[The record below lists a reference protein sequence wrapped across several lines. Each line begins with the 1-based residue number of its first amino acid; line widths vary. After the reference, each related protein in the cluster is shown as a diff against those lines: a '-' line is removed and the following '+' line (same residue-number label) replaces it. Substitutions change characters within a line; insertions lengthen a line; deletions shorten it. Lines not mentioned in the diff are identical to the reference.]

1 MKTIKRIISVSIL
14 AVLCLLSK
22 AEDRSIYFSDQFDV
36 CMYKF
41 DESIYLFQA
50 LDKNDRLGRNYF
62 EVEFTKNELS
72 DVLKQFKRLL
82 VLYNEMEVNEQKYI
96 HIVDEKFIISK
107 LPSQFHLA
115 SINNRPNTIFY
126 LNNDIIIEVIETLQ
140 TEEIKNN

>member
-22 AEDRSIYFSDQFDV
+22 AEDRSIYFSDQFDI

-62 EVEFTKNELS
+62 EIEFTKNELS

>member
-22 AEDRSIYFSDQFDV
+22 AEDRSIYFSDQFDI

-62 EVEFTKNELS
+62 EIEFTKNELS

-115 SINNRPNTIFY
+115 SINNRPNIIFY

>member
-22 AEDRSIYFSDQFDV
+22 AEDRSIYFSDQFDI

-107 LPSQFHLA
+107 LPSQFHLV

-126 LNNDIIIEVIETLQ
+126 LNNDVIIEVIETLQ
-140 TEEIKNN
+140 TEEVKNN